1 MSFELANKYAE
12 FQLPK
17 ETKDIIVKRGL
28 SLSAAKIAMFT
39 DIENVT
45 NDDIDYYM
53 SLKPARREDESYE
66 DYRNRRKFQKVL
78 VKRRTLLYD
87 YSVYETN

>member
-12 FQLPK
+12 FQIPK

-28 SLSAAKIAMFT
+28 SLSAAKIAIFADT
-39 DIENVT
+39 EKIT
-45 NDDIDYYM
+45 NQDIDYYM
-53 SLKPARREDESYE
+53 SLKPARMEDESYE